1 MKRARAG
8 GNRMRTADLLGR
20 FRIDHPARFRL
31 AQRDCAETC
40 GFDMGK
46 DEAKAALKNDIE
58 RLARLQ
64 ERLYAQ
70 DRWALLVIFQG
81 MDACGKDS
89 AIKHVMSGINPQGC
103 EVTSFKAPSAE
114 ELDHDFLWRHAVR
127 LPSRG
132 RIGIFNRSYYEEVL
146 VVRVHPQLLARQQLP
161 DALRRGA
168 IWRQRFADICGFERH
183 LVNNGTRVVKFFLHI
198 SKEEQRRRFLDRLDD
213 PEKRW
218 KFNAGDIAER
228 RLWNQYMA
236 AYQDMIRHTSTPE
249 APWYVVPA
257 DDKWF
262 CRMIIAAALVRTL
275 EDLRPQYPRVGR
287 AMLREMAK
295 ARRALLAE

>member
-1 MKRARAG
+1 MDTAR
-8 GNRMRTADLLGR
+8 LLSR

-31 AQRDCAETC
+31 AARDCADTC
-40 GFDMGK
+40 DLDMDKG
-46 DEAKAALKNDIE
+46 EAKAALKDDIE
-58 RLARLQ
+58 RLAKLQ
-64 ERLYAQ
+64 ERLYAH
-70 DRWALLVIFQG
+70 DRWAVLVILQG
-81 MDACGKDS
+81 MDACGKDG

-103 EVTSFKAPSAE
+103 EVTAFKAPSAE

-132 RIGIFNRSYYEEVL
+132 RVGIFNRSYYEEVL
-146 VVRVHPQLLARQQLP
+146 VVRVHPELLERQKLP
-161 DALRRGA
+161 DSLSRTG
-168 IWRQRFADICGFERH
+168 IWRGRFANICGFERH
-183 LVNNGTRVVKFFLHI
+183 LVQNGTRVLKFFLHV

-228 RLWNQYMA
+228 ALWNKYMA
-236 AYQDMIRHTSTPE
+236 AYQDMIRHTSFPE

-257 DDKWF
+257 DNKWF

-275 EDLRPQYPRVGR
+275 EDLRPQYPRVGQS
-287 AMLREMAK
+287 MLREMRK
-295 ARRALLAE
+295 ARRALLVD